1 MAEFSFVLSLT
12 ERCRWMDI
20 EKERKRGA
28 DRQTEPQRTHVQI
41 RYEAEGTTQI
51 PISGGKNNAIV
62 LTDVQWWG
70 NCLTRDND
78 TDISCTRTHA
88 RALSEAGRSRWAGWS
103 ELQRRPGSTGTQI
116 LTLNRLHS
124 PSSPSLGNPP
134 HLHPHSP
141 PSRASHHRPNS
152 TSRGLLLPWQLHF
165 PEASIQA
172 WVSIR

>member
-41 RYEAEGTTQI
+41 WSWR
-51 PISGGKNNAIV
+51 NNTNPHQRGQKQCDSAYRCTV
-62 LTDVQWWG
+62 MRKLSHQRQWHRHF
-70 NCLTRDND
+70 LHTHTR
-78 TDISCTRTHA
+78 A

-152 TSRGLLLPWQLHF
+152 TSRGLLFPWQLHF